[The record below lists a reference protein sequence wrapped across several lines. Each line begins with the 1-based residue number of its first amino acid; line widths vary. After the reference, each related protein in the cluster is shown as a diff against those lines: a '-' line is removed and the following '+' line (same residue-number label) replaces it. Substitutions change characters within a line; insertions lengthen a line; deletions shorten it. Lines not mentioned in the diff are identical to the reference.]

1 MNLTSL
7 KSKRFKILLAKPY
20 GGVGSA
26 ASRSR
31 FLPVNSVPTEAPL
44 AHIKASSD

>member
-7 KSKRFKILLAKPY
+7 KSKRFKTLVTKPY
-20 GGVGSA
+20 AGIGSA

-31 FLPVNSVPTEAPL
+31 FLPVKRYSY
-44 AHIKASSD
+44 